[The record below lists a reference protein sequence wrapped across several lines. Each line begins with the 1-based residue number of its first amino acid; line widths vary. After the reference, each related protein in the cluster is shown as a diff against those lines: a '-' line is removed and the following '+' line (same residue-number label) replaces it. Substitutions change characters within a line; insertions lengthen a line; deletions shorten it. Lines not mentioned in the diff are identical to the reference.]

1 MLNIVMFLKE
11 FKKETRHTRTS
22 KLGKP
27 HSYKRYQTFVSLRCD
42 SCDDEFTRPRG
53 SMDPKRLNNNY
64 FHVCSNCDA
73 KKFAQKKGVEKKQ
86 VWNLSASSTM
96 PIGKL

>member
-1 MLNIVMFLKE
+1 
-11 FKKETRHTRTS
+11 
-22 KLGKP
+22 
-27 HSYKRYQTFVSLRCD
+27 
-42 SCDDEFTRPRG
+42 
-53 SMDPKRLNNNY
+53 MDPKRLNNNY

>member
-1 MLNIVMFLKE
+1 MFLKE
-11 FKKETRHTRTS
+11 FKKETRHTRIS
-22 KLGKP
+22 KLGKR
-27 HSYKRYQTFVSLRCD
+27 HNYKRFQTFVLLRCD
-42 SCDDEFTRPRG
+42 SCDNEFTRPRG
-53 SMDPKRLNNNY
+53 SMDPKRLTNNY

>member
-1 MLNIVMFLKE
+1 MFLKE
-11 FKKETRHTRTS
+11 FGKETRHLRTS
-22 KLGKP
+22 KLGKS
-27 HSYKRYQTFVSLRCD
+27 HHYTRQQTFVVLRCD
-42 SCDDEFTRPRG
+42 SCDEEFTRPRG
-53 SMDPKRLNNNY
+53 SMSPKRLNNSY